1 MRDHRGF
8 TLLEVLM
15 ILVLIGVL
23 AGISIQQYAVYRAR
37 SYDSR
42 VAAAVRGVAT
52 GEEAYFASHEIYA
65 SDLDDLDKAM
75 VAGDVA
81 ITILP
86 GNSGSLGSSF
96 RVVGTHPEG
105 RSHTWISDPLP
116 GSPNLTVN
124 DG

>member
-1 MRDHRGF
+1 MRDDRGF
-8 TLLEVLM
+8 TLIEVLV

-23 AGISIQQYAVYRAR
+23 AGISIQQYAGYRAR
-37 SYDSR
+37 GYDSR

-52 GEEAYFASHEIYA
+52 GEEAYYATHQAYA
-65 SDLDDLDKAM
+65 SDVDTLDAM
-75 VAGDVA
+75 VVGDVA

-96 RVVGTHPEG
+96 RVVGTHPTG
-105 RSHTWISDPLP
+105 RSHSWVSDPLP
-116 GSPNLTVN
+116 GDPNLTVS